1 MSPGPVELEGL
12 RVLIVEDEAPFRR
25 FAGSY
30 LAEHGLDVQ
39 QAGDGREALEL
50 FESHQPE
57 VVLLDLELPDLHGI
71 EVLQRMTATRPS
83 RVVVLTSHSDANI
96 ESCQTEWS

>member
-1 MSPGPVELEGL
+1 MSSSLPELEGL

-30 LAEHGLDVQ
+30 LAEHGLAVA
-39 QAGDGREALEL
+39 QAGSGQEALEL
-50 FESHQPE
+50 YETHRPE

-71 EVLQRMTATRPS
+71 EVL
-83 RVVVLTSHSDANI
+83 
-96 ESCQTEWS
+96 